1 MKYSRLTKE
10 QFESLHQEFINFL
23 ATQSITAE
31 EWKNIK
37 EMQPEVAE
45 EELDVFSDLV
55 WEGALSKAEYVENIS
70 ARQLFLFKLEK
81 DVMKLIGLKITNE
94 TIDITTREGYT
105 WLQQNYASDDVEFF
119 TSSKE
124 YSTER
129 NTEIFAL
136 IEQGSV
142 ITKGELYE
150 FFSKIINV

>member
-37 EMQPEVAE
+37 EKQPEVAE

>member
-31 EWKNIK
+31 EWKDIK
-37 EMQPEVAE
+37 EKQPEVAE

>member
-31 EWKNIK
+31 EWKDIK
-37 EMQPEVAE
+37 EKQPDVAE